1 MSDPLDQDHD
11 PDESQ
16 ETVLTDMRSHARK
29 RLVVEV
35 GLRTS
40 HRFWSGWTENIS
52 EGGVFIATED
62 LLSVGD
68 EVVLN
73 LKLEGHMGAR
83 AFLCEVRWVRHEAD
97 EGIPAGMGLH
107 FLALDA
113 AEAER
118 IQQYIQTEDLDVL
131 VWDYDVLG

>member
-1 MSDPLDQDHD
+1 MSDPLDDNRD

-16 ETVLTDMRSHARK
+16 ETVLTDLRTHARK

-35 GLRTS
+35 GLHTS

-62 LLSVGD
+62 LLSVG
-68 EVVLN
+68 EQVVLN
-73 LKLEGHMGAR
+73 LKLEGHRGAR
-83 AFLCEVRWVRHEAD
+83 AFPCEVRWVRDEAD
-97 EGIPAGMGLH
+97 EGIPVGLGLH
-107 FLALDA
+107 FLELDP

-131 VWDYDVLG
+131 VWDRGELG